1 MSNLPCTCQAV
12 EEMDCWCSHEDSD
25 VITWDGSGNG
35 TALEALLT
43 IDPDTDN
50 IWSKSAAGQ
59 LVKLPL
65 EVRTPPSCQAYNSAN
80 ISIPNNDGTVVTLD
94 SERYD
99 TDTMHSTVTNTSRLT
114 FNTSGIYVVTFVCAF
129 AGNVTGDRQAL
140 LRKNGSEFIAGHEKK
155 ALVATSLECGMQV
168 TAVEFFC
175 EDDYVEAVVKQD
187 STGALNLNAT
197 RYSPILSAH
206 YRRGVP
212 S

>member
-12 EEMDCWCSHEDSD
+12 EEMDCWCSHRDSD

-35 TALEALLT
+35 AALEALLEL
-43 IDPDTDN
+43 DPDTDN

-65 EVRTPPSCQAYNSAN
+65 AVRTPPSCQAYNSAN

-99 TDTMHSTVTNTSRLT
+99 TDSMHSTSVNTSRLT
-114 FNTSGIYVVTFVCAF
+114 FNTSGIYVVTFVCSF
-129 AGNVTGDRQAL
+129 AVNVTGDRQAL

-155 ALVATSLECGMQV
+155 ALVGVSAECGLQV

-187 STGALNLNAT
+187 STAALNLVGA
-197 RYSPILSAH
+197 RHSPILSAH

>member
-12 EEMDCWCSHEDSD
+12 EELDCWCSHEDSD

-43 IDPDTDN
+43 LDPDTDN

-65 EVRTPPSCQAYNSAN
+65 EVRTPPSCQAYNSSN

-99 TDTMHSTVTNTSRLT
+99 TDSMHSTSVNTSRIT
-114 FNTSGIYVVTFVCAF
+114 FTIPGIYIVTFVCSF
-129 AGNVTGDRQAL
+129 AVNVTGDRQAL

-155 ALVATSLECGMQV
+155 ALVGVSAECGLQV

-187 STGALNLNAT
+187 STAALNLVGA
-197 RYSPILSAH
+197 RHSPILSAH